1 MPRLQVATQ
10 ADPTAAPEPDGRRR
24 RSQDSRARIVA
35 AMLDLVQDGDPA
47 PGAEQ
52 VAARAGVGVR
62 SVFRHFKDMDSLYRE
77 MSVAIEAEVAGVIDR
92 PLATGEPMARLKE
105 LVGRR
110 AAVFET
116 ISAYKRAADLQRHRS
131 AFLEAGH
138 AHLTERAREALH
150 RALPPASAKD
160 ANLLESLDLLLSW
173 EAWSRLRREQGLSPR
188 QAKSVLEDA
197 VGRLISV
204 ETR

>member
-1 MPRLQVATQ
+1 VPRLHLVAQ
-10 ADPTAAPEPDGRRR
+10 ADPPPAPEPDGRRR

-35 AMLDLVQDGDPA
+35 AMLDLVQGGDPA

-52 VAARAGVGVR
+52 VAARAGVGLR

-77 MSVAIEAEVAGVIDR
+77 MSVAIEAEVVGVIDR
-92 PLATGEPMARLKE
+92 PLTAGEPMQRMIE

-110 AAVFET
+110 AEVFET

-138 AHLTERAREALH
+138 ARLTQRAREALR
-150 RALPPASAKD
+150 RALPPLTAKD

-188 QAKSVLEDA
+188 QARTVLEDA
-197 VGRLISV
+197 VQRLISV

>member
-1 MPRLQVATQ
+1 VARLQLMT
-10 ADPTAAPEPDGRRR
+10 PPNPSAPEPDGRRR

-35 AMLDLVQDGDPA
+35 AMLELVQAGDPA

-52 VAARAGVGVR
+52 VAAKAGVGLR

-92 PLATGEPMARLKE
+92 PLTAGEPIARLNE
-105 LVGRR
+105 LIGRR
-110 AAVFET
+110 AEVFET
-116 ISAYKRAADLQRHRS
+116 ISTYKRAADLQRHRS

-138 AHLTERAREALH
+138 ARLTQRAREALR
-150 RALPPASAKD
+150 RALPPASSKD
-160 ANLLESLDLLLSW
+160 AELVETLDLLLSW
-173 EAWSRLRREQGLSPR
+173 EAWSRLRREQGLSPAR
-188 QAKSVLEDA
+188 ARAVLQDA
-197 VGRLISV
+197 VRRLISA